1 MKTIPDAIDD
11 MKELIKKIIDKPL
24 SWIEHI
30 GSKMNTF
37 AWTKDGPIEKTDMD
51 IEIEIYKKEELKC
64 KKCFHPCHCLDGLH
78 ADEYGLCTCEEC
90 KC

>member
-1 MKTIPDAIDD
+1 LHGTR
-11 MKELIKKIIDKPL
+11 
-24 SWIEHI
+24 
-30 GSKMNTF
+30 
-37 AWTKDGPIEKTDMD
+37 DGPIEKTDMD